1 MIKPCTS
8 RFVEALKP
16 LLSLAVMVAVPT
28 PAALTRPLTLTV
40 AASGADELQLT
51 SSVRSE
57 FELSLKVPVAV
68 SWSVEPDWIVGST
81 GVTDRPVSTGVSTT
95 TAVVL
100 EPPPPPPPHADSR
113 AINGSAVD
121 SLIKLLMGIRI
132 VRRLFV
138 LTIAFPGTDR
148 LLV

>member
-8 RFVEALKP
+8 RFVDALKP

-28 PAALTRPLTLTV
+28 PAALTRPLRLTV

-68 SWSVEPDWIVGST
+68 SWSVEPDWILGAT
-81 GVTDRPVSTGVSTT
+81 GVTDRPVSTGVSTA
-95 TAVVL
+95 TAVLL
-100 EPPPPPPPHADSR
+100 EPPPPPHADSR
-113 AINGSAVD
+113 AIKGSTVD
-121 SLIKLLMGIRI
+121 SSSKLLMGIRI
-132 VRRLFV
+132 VGRRFLV
-138 LTIAFPGTDR
+138 TIASPGKQQR
-148 LLV
+148 